1 MASYALSGGEYG
13 GARGDHLV
21 MYGSPGIAEPVRT
34 VDDLPGVPSGE
45 VYSTK
50 SAGDQYV
57 SPFITLGNMFKSTTT
72 EDEGWVGVA
81 EMGELESDATGL
93 DNVDPNDDGF
103 WADGNRN
110 VFDSKGVAGHS
121 TDKSENSDGYW
132 SRGSDPLRD
141 GALIMAGR
149 GDEVE

>member
-1 MASYALSGGEYG
+1 MPSRGGGEFG
-13 GARGDHLV
+13 GAKVDHFV
-21 MYGSPGIAEPVRT
+21 MYGSPGIAESVRT
-34 VDDLPGVPSGE
+34 VDDLPGVPSDE

-57 SPFITLGNMFKSTTT
+57 SPLITAGNMAKSIST

-93 DNVDPNDDGF
+93 DNVDPNDADF
-103 WADGNRN
+103 WADRDRN
-110 VFDSKGVAGHS
+110 VFTSEGVAGHS
-121 TDKSENSDGYW
+121 VDKSERSDGYW
-132 SRGSDPLRD
+132 SSGADPLRD

-149 GDEVE
+149 GDEIE